1 MASRRA
7 DPPEDVGGSPGYQ
20 EFLEA
25 IRNVNHP
32 EHESYLY
39 WVGGSFDPEELDLE
53 LINRALKR

>member
-32 EHESYLY
+32 EHESYL
-39 WVGGSFDPEELDLE
+39 
-53 LINRALKR
+53 